1 MTIREKLLVKIAQ
14 DPSFEGSDETEKA
27 LVAELKA
34 EMNSKGSDST
44 PNEDLDIKGAAKE
57 LASQVTSLVT
67 ELIAKGQPQAEPNR
81 DAVEKAGYA
90 ETEEFDKEVRAAA
103 KAQNVNVSEE
113 ASFKTFKKAYRFS
126 EFAKALYKKDLGR
139 VKALAE
145 GNDTDGGALVPDA
158 FRAELIQHINASDAI
173 RRYATVIPM
182 EGKFLEIP
190 RLTAD
195 VKVYWG
201 TENKAIATTTADFG
215 NINLTPFRMNA
226 IIRTSRELFDD
237 SALSIF
243 EILRQRF
250 RDRVADEENRVF
262 ILGNGTTQ
270 PKGINAETFR
280 SVSAASALTP
290 DHLTT
295 AYYKLPEVYRNSS
308 RWLINSRTIAF
319 LENKKDTNGGYL
331 YPSLQSEVKTLKGR
345 PITVNDYVPSASIFL
360 GDLAYYYI
368 GDRQQMSMDVST
380 EEGNTWAKYQV
391 AMRVIE
397 RIDGEVAL
405 TTAFVK
411 ITNTN
416 IH

>member
-14 DPSFEGSDETEKA
+14 DPNFEGADATEKA
-27 LVAELKA
+27 LVTEIKA
-34 EMNSKGSDST
+34 EMNSKDDAPASESG
-44 PNEDLDIKGAAKE
+44 EIKEAAKE
-57 LASQVTSLVT
+57 MATMVTDIVKSLLEKNAAT
-67 ELIAKGQPQAEPNR
+67 EPNR
-81 DAVEKAGYA
+81 EAVEKANFA
-90 ETEEFDKEVRAAA
+90 DTEDFDTEVRASAKKQGVKLADDAA
-103 KAQNVNVSEE
+103 
-113 ASFKTFKKAYRFS
+113 FKTFKKAYRFA
-126 EFAKALYKKDLGR
+126 EFTRGLYNKDFGR
-139 VKALAE
+139 VRALAE
-145 GNDTDGGALVPDA
+145 GVDVDGGYLVPDE
-158 FRAELIQHINASDAI
+158 FRAELIQHVMTTDAV

-182 EGKFLEIP
+182 ESKYLELP
-190 RLTAD
+190 KLTAD

-201 TENKAIATTTADFG
+201 TENRAIATTTADFG
-215 NINLTPFRMNA
+215 NMTLTPFRMNA

-270 PKGINAETFR
+270 PKGINQETFR

-295 AYYKLPEVYRNSS
+295 AYYKLPENYRGTS
-308 RWLINSRTIAF
+308 RWLINSRTMAF

-331 YPSLQSEVKTLKGR
+331 YPSLQAEVKTLKGR
-345 PITVNDYVPSASIFL
+345 PIMVSDYVPSASIFL
-360 GDLAYYYI
+360 GDLSYYYI
-368 GDRQQMSMDVST
+368 GDRQQMTMDIST

-391 AMRVIE
+391 SMRVIE

-405 TTAFVK
+405 TAAFVK
-411 ITNTN
+411 VTNTN